1 MKRTRK
7 RISLALGAL
16 MLLVAGAPVSGF
28 EFFRPNIGPA
38 GEEHRPVVIAIDAQ
52 REIGDGTLWR
62 IYVRASDPDGDLDKI
77 QVTFSASPGMYAPD
91 LLILPK
97 SQQKKV
103 NGAILVW
110 ARLNGDGSTDD
121 IYGEVEIRV
130 EDRAGNLS
138 EPKKLEFTVQEYG
151 MYDEFVPSPEFD
163 RNVVLGQAEF
173 PLETSSS
180 TGKS

>member
-1 MKRTRK
+1 MN
-7 RISLALGAL
+7 RIQGLILLALGAF
-16 MLLVAGAPVSGF
+16 LLFLAGTPATGF
-28 EFFRPNIGPA
+28 EIFRPKVGPT
-38 GEEHRPVVIAIDAQ
+38 GEKHRPVVIAIDAQ
-52 REIGDGTLWR
+52 REFGDGTLWK

-91 LLILPK
+91 LFVLPK
-97 SQQKKV
+97 SQRKEV

-121 IYGEVEIRV
+121 IYGKVEIRA

-138 EPKKLEFTVQEYG
+138 EPKKLQFTVQEYG
-151 MYDEFVPSPEFD
+151 MYDEFVPPSGFD
-163 RNVVLGQAEF
+163 RNVVLGQVEF